1 MKHYLD
7 LVKISAKKRK
17 RQSRMTR
24 ICIVLA
30 VFLVSSIFGMADMEI
45 QSQMYQAIQSDGSWH
60 AAFAGLNEEEI
71 QLIRSRAEVDTASR
85 YAATNYR
92 LDEGYT
98 IGGKETVICGFD
110 KTMAELMPDAKIDDG
125 EFPSGRNEAAVTK
138 SVRTQMN
145 LEKGDTLTLHTSSGT
160 ALEFTVTVFCD
171 DTSMLTSQDAFGIF
185 VNTDTYET
193 YFMDDTLDEDFQLY
207 VKFLPFCN
215 IQRTISDIREQF
227 HLDEASVGQ
236 NTKVLALMFQTNDP
250 YMIQFYFV
258 AAILAVLVSVAGI
271 LMISSSLNSNVAR
284 RTKFFGMLRCLGAD
298 QKQVRRFVRREA
310 LGWCKSAIPAG
321 LILSVIVVWGLCA
334 ILRFLSPTYFA
345 GMPVAGIS
353 WIGLA
358 AGALIGFVTVLLAA
372 HSPAKKASAVSPLT
386 AVSGNAGTVRAVRK
400 AANTRLFHI
409 ETALGIHH
417 AAGSRKN
424 FILMAG
430 SFAFSIILFLSF
442 SPSIDFMNH
451 ALKPLQ
457 PSAPDLSIE
466 AADNGNSISRELA
479 DTLKENPVVKRVYGR
494 SYYGDIPV
502 EVSEGSFSAYLV
514 SYEEEQF
521 RWAEDDLMNGSFTE
535 AVNGNGVLAV
545 YMDSNRKFDPG
556 EQMTL
561 ELTGGKEKVEI
572 CGTLSESMF
581 NVPDGS
587 VVFICSEDLFT
598 KLTGID
604 GYSAVDVQF
613 TTEVTDRDVEEI
625 RALAGEGVSIEDY
638 RTGNSE
644 VRGAYY
650 SFALF
655 LYGFLAVIALISIF
669 NIINSIAMSVSA
681 RMNEYGAMRAIGMS
695 TAQMVRMVA
704 AETAS
709 YVFWGI
715 AAGCAAGLP
724 FNYKIYDMLVT
735 SKWGDGWYFP
745 TTAVAV
751 IIGVMIL
758 SAVMAVRGPAK
769 RIHEMSIVDT
779 ISAL

>member
-60 AAFAGLNEEEI
+60 AAFAGLDEEEMR
-71 QLIRSRAEVDTASR
+71 LIRSRAEVESASL
-85 YAATNYR
+85 YAVTNYG

-98 IGGKETVICGFD
+98 IGNKETVICGFD
-110 KTMAELMPDAKIDDG
+110 ENFQELMPDAQIADG
-125 EFPSGRNEAAVTK
+125 GFPSGRNEAAVTK
-138 SVRTQMN
+138 SVRTQMD
-145 LEKGDTLTLHTSSGT
+145 LEKGDTVTLRTPSG
-160 ALEFTVTVFCD
+160 ADLEFTVTGFCG

-185 VNTDTYET
+185 VNVDDYET
-193 YFMDDTLDEDFQLY
+193 YFMDDTLREDFQLY
-207 VKFLPFCN
+207 VKFSPFCD
-215 IQRTISDIREQF
+215 IQRTISDISEQF
-227 HLDEASVGQ
+227 HLDKASVGQ
-236 NTKVLALMFQTNDP
+236 NTKVLSLMFQSNDP
-250 YMIQFYFV
+250 YMMQLYFV
-258 AAILAVLVSVAGI
+258 AAILAILVSTAGI
-271 LMISSSLNSNVAR
+271 LMISGSLNSNVAR

-298 QKQVRRFVRREA
+298 QKQIRRFVRREA

-321 LILSVIVVWGLCA
+321 LLLSVIVVWGLCA
-334 ILRFLSPTYFA
+334 MLRLLSPMYFA

-353 WIGLA
+353 WIGIA

-372 HSPAKKASAVSPLT
+372 RSPAKKASAVSPLT
-386 AVSGNAGTVRAVRK
+386 AVSGNDGTVRAVRK
-400 AANTRLFHI
+400 AANTRLFRI

-442 SPSIDFMNH
+442 SPAVDFMNH

-457 PSAPDLSIE
+457 PSAPDLSIKAPE
-466 AADNGNSISRELA
+466 NDNSISRELA
-479 DTLKENPVVKRVYGR
+479 DTLENDPAVKRVYGR
-494 SYYGDIPV
+494 SYCGGIPA
-502 EVSEGSFSAYLV
+502 EVSGGSFTAYLV
-514 SYEEEQF
+514 SYEEDQF
-521 RWAEDDLMNGSFTE
+521 RWAEDDLMNGTFTE

-545 YMDSNRKFDPG
+545 YMDSDRKFDPG
-556 EQMTL
+556 EEMTM
-561 ELTGGKEKVEI
+561 ELPGGTEKVEI

-587 VVFICSEDLFT
+587 VFFICSEDLFT

-604 GYSAVDVQF
+604 GYSEIDVQF
-613 TTEVTDRDVEEI
+613 TSEVTDRDVEKI
-625 RALAGEGVSIEDY
+625 RALAGEGVTVADERMS
-638 RTGNSE
+638 NSE
-644 VRGAYY
+644 TRGAYY

-669 NIINSIAMSVSA
+669 NIVNSIAMSVSA
-681 RMNEYGAMRAIGMS
+681 RMNEYGAMCAIGMS
-695 TAQMVRMVA
+695 IGQLVRMVA

-715 AAGCAAGLP
+715 VAGCGAGLP
-724 FNYKIYDMLVT
+724 LNYRIYDMLVT
-735 SKWGDGWYFP
+735 SRWGDGWYFP
-745 TTAVAV
+745 AAAVAV
-751 IIGVMIL
+751 IVGVMIL

-769 RIHEMSIVDT
+769 QIRGMSVVDT

>member
-30 VFLVSSIFGMADMEI
+30 VFLVSTIFGMADMEI

-60 AAFAGLNEEEI
+60 AAFAGLDAQEI
-71 QLIRSRAEVDTASR
+71 SLIRSRAEVENASL
-85 YAATNYR
+85 YAVTNYGM
-92 LDEGYT
+92 DEGYM
-98 IGGKETVICGFD
+98 IEGKETVICGFD
-110 KTMAELMPDAKIDDG
+110 ESFQEMMPDAQIDIG
-125 EFPSGRNEAAVTK
+125 EFPSEGNEAAVTK
-138 SVRTQMN
+138 SVRTQMD
-145 LEKGDTLTLHTSSGT
+145 LEKGDTVTLETPSGT
-160 ALEFTVTVFCD
+160 GIEFTVTGFCD
-171 DTSMLTSQDAFGIF
+171 DTSMLTSSDAFGIF
-185 VNTDTYET
+185 VNTET
-193 YFMDDTLDEDFQLY
+193 YKQYFMNDTSEEDFQLY
-207 VKFLPFCN
+207 VQFSPFCN
-215 IQRTISDIREQF
+215 IQRTISDICEEFQ
-227 HLDEASVGQ
+227 LDEGAVGQ
-236 NTKVLALMFQTNDP
+236 NT
-250 YMIQFYFV
+250 
-258 AAILAVLVSVAGI
+258 
-271 LMISSSLNSNVAR
+271 
-284 RTKFFGMLRCLGAD
+284 D
-298 QKQVRRFVRREA
+298 QKQIRRFVRREA

-334 ILRFLSPTYFA
+334 MLRFLSPTYFA
-345 GMPVAGIS
+345 GMPAVGIS
-353 WIGLA
+353 PIGLA
-358 AGALIGFVTVLLAA
+358 AGALIGFITVLLAA
-372 HSPAKKASAVSPLT
+372 RSPAKKASKVSPLT
-386 AVSGNAGTVRAVRK
+386 AVSGNAGTVSAVRK
-400 AANTRLFHI
+400 AANTRMFHI
-409 ETALGIHH
+409 ETALGVHH
-417 AAGSRKN
+417 AAGGRKN

-442 SPSIDFMNH
+442 SPAIDFMNH

-466 AADNGNSISRELA
+466 TPDNDNSISKELA

-494 SYYGDIPV
+494 SYYSDIPA
-502 EVSEGSFSAYLV
+502 EVSGGSFTAYLV

-521 RWAEDDLMNGSFTE
+521 RWAEDDLINGSFE
-535 AVNGNGVLAV
+535 GSVSGNGVLAV
-545 YMDSNRKFDPG
+545 YMDPDRTFDPG

-561 ELTGGKEKVEI
+561 GLPSGTETVEI
-572 CGTLSESMF
+572 CGSLAENMF

-587 VVFICSEDLFT
+587 VLFICSEDLFEE
-598 KLTGID
+598 LTGI
-604 GYSAVDVQF
+604 GQYSVIDVQF
-613 TTEVTDRDVEEI
+613 TSDVTDQDVEEI
-625 RALAGEGVSIEDY
+625 RSLAGDGFTVEDY
-638 RTGNSE
+638 RMGNSE

-681 RMNEYGAMRAIGMS
+681 RINEYGAMRAIGMS
-695 TAQMVRMVA
+695 SAQMIRTVA
-704 AETAS
+704 AETAT

-724 FNYKIYDMLVT
+724 LNYKIYDMLVT
-735 SKWGDGWYFP
+735 FRWGDAWYFP
-745 TTAVAV
+745 TTAVVV

-758 SAVMAVRGPAK
+758 SGAAAVCGPSR

>member
-30 VFLVSSIFGMADMEI
+30 VFLVSTIFGMADMEI

-60 AAFAGLNEEEI
+60 AAFAGLDAQEI
-71 QLIRSRAEVDTASR
+71 SLIRSRAEVENASL
-85 YAATNYR
+85 YAVTNYGM
-92 LDEGYT
+92 DEGYM
-98 IGGKETVICGFD
+98 IEGKETVICGFD
-110 KTMAELMPDAKIDDG
+110 ESFQEMMPDAQIDIG
-125 EFPSGRNEAAVTK
+125 EFPSEGNEAAVTK
-138 SVRTQMN
+138 SVRTQMD
-145 LEKGDTLTLHTSSGT
+145 LEKGDTVTLETPSGT
-160 ALEFTVTVFCD
+160 GIEFTVTGFCD
-171 DTSMLTSQDAFGIF
+171 DTSMLTSSDAFGIF
-185 VNTDTYET
+185 VNTET
-193 YFMDDTLDEDFQLY
+193 YKQYFMNDTSEEDFQLY
-207 VKFLPFCN
+207 VQFSPFCN
-215 IQRTISDIREQF
+215 IQRTISDICEEFQ
-227 HLDEASVGQ
+227 LDEGAVGQ
-236 NTKVLALMFQTNDP
+236 NIKVLALMFQTMDS
-250 YMIQFYFV
+250 YMLQLYY
-258 AAILAVLVSVAGI
+258 AAVILAVLVCAAGV

-298 QKQVRRFVRREA
+298 QKQIRRFVRREA

-334 ILRFLSPTYFA
+334 MLRFLSPTYFA
-345 GMPVAGIS
+345 GMPAVGIS
-353 WIGLA
+353 PIGLA
-358 AGALIGFVTVLLAA
+358 AGALIGFITVLLAA
-372 HSPAKKASAVSPLT
+372 RSPAKKASKVSPLT
-386 AVSGNAGTVRAVRK
+386 AVSGNAGTVSAVRK
-400 AANTRLFHI
+400 AANTRMFHI
-409 ETALGIHH
+409 ETALGVHH

-424 FILMAG
+424 F
-430 SFAFSIILFLSF
+430 
-442 SPSIDFMNH
+442 DFMNH

-466 AADNGNSISRELA
+466 TPDNDNSISKELA

-494 SYYGDIPV
+494 SYYSDIPA
-502 EVSEGSFSAYLV
+502 EVSGESFTVYLV

-521 RWAEDDLMNGSFTE
+521 RWAEDDLINGSFE
-535 AVNGNGVLAV
+535 GSVSGNGVLAV
-545 YMDSNRKFDPG
+545 YMDPDRTFDPG

-561 ELTGGKEKVEI
+561 GLPSGTETVEI
-572 CGTLSESMF
+572 CGSLAENMF
-581 NVPDGS
+581 NVPDGA
-587 VVFICSEDLFT
+587 VLFICSEDLFEE
-598 KLTGID
+598 LTGI
-604 GYSAVDVQF
+604 GQYSVIDVQF
-613 TTEVTDRDVEEI
+613 TADVTDQDVEEI
-625 RALAGEGVSIEDY
+625 RSLAGDGFTVEDY
-638 RTGNSE
+638 RMGNSE

-681 RMNEYGAMRAIGMS
+681 RINEYGAMRAIGMS
-695 TAQMVRMVA
+695 SAQMIRTVA
-704 AETAS
+704 AETAT

-724 FNYKIYDMLVT
+724 LNYKIYDMLVT
-735 SKWGDGWYFP
+735 FRWGDAWYFP
-745 TTAVAV
+745 TTAVVV

-758 SAVMAVRGPAK
+758 SGAAAVCGPSR

>member
-30 VFLVSSIFGMADMEI
+30 VFLVSTIFGMADMEI

-60 AAFAGLNEEEI
+60 AAFAGLDAQEI
-71 QLIRSRAEVDTASR
+71 SLIRSRAEVENASL
-85 YAATNYR
+85 YAVTNYGM
-92 LDEGYT
+92 DEGYT
-98 IGGKETVICGFD
+98 IEGKETVICGFD
-110 KTMAELMPDAKIDDG
+110 ESFQEMMSDAQIDIG
-125 EFPSGRNEAAVTK
+125 EFPSEGNEAAVTK
-138 SVRTQMN
+138 SVRTQMD
-145 LEKGDTLTLHTSSGT
+145 LEKGDTVTLETPSGT
-160 ALEFTVTVFCD
+160 GIEFTVTGFCD
-171 DTSMLTSQDAFGIF
+171 DTSMLTSSDAFGIF
-185 VNTDTYET
+185 VNTET
-193 YFMDDTLDEDFQLY
+193 YKQYFMNDTSEEDFQLY
-207 VKFLPFCN
+207 VQFSPFCN
-215 IQRTISDIREQF
+215 IQRTISDICEEFQ
-227 HLDEASVGQ
+227 LDEGAVGQ
-236 NTKVLALMFQTNDP
+236 NIKVLALMFQTMDS
-250 YMIQFYFV
+250 YMLQLYY
-258 AAILAVLVSVAGI
+258 AAVILAVLVCAAGV

-298 QKQVRRFVRREA
+298 QKQIRRFVRREA

-334 ILRFLSPTYFA
+334 MLRFLSPTYFA
-345 GMPVAGIS
+345 GMPAVGIS
-353 WIGLA
+353 PIGLA
-358 AGALIGFVTVLLAA
+358 AGALIGFITVLLAA
-372 HSPAKKASAVSPLT
+372 RSPAKKASKVSPLT
-386 AVSGNAGTVRAVRK
+386 AVSGNAGTVSAVRK
-400 AANTRLFHI
+400 AANTRMFHI
-409 ETALGIHH
+409 ETALGVHH

-442 SPSIDFMNH
+442 SPAIDFMNH

-466 AADNGNSISRELA
+466 TPDNDNSISKELA

-494 SYYGDIPV
+494 SYYSDIPA
-502 EVSEGSFSAYLV
+502 EVSGGSFTAYLV

-521 RWAEDDLMNGSFTE
+521 RWAEDDLINGSFE
-535 AVNGNGVLAV
+535 GSVSGNGVLAV
-545 YMDSNRKFDPG
+545 YMDPDRTFDPG

-561 ELTGGKEKVEI
+561 GLPSGTETVEI
-572 CGTLSESMF
+572 CGSLAENMF
-581 NVPDGS
+581 NVPDGA
-587 VVFICSEDLFT
+587 VLFICSEDLFEE
-598 KLTGID
+598 LTGI
-604 GYSAVDVQF
+604 GQYSVIDVQF
-613 TTEVTDRDVEEI
+613 TSDVTDQDVEEI
-625 RALAGEGVSIEDY
+625 RSLAGDGFTVEDY
-638 RTGNSE
+638 RMGNSE

-681 RMNEYGAMRAIGMS
+681 RINEYGAMRAIGMS
-695 TAQMVRMVA
+695 SAQMIRMVA
-704 AETAS
+704 AETAT

-724 FNYKIYDMLVT
+724 LNYKIYDMLVT
-735 SKWGDGWYFP
+735 FRWGDAWYFP
-745 TTAVAV
+745 TTAVVV

-758 SAVMAVRGPAK
+758 SGAAAVCGPSR

>member
-60 AAFAGLNEEEI
+60 AVFAGLDEEEI
-71 QLIRSRAEVDTASR
+71 HQIRSRAEVESASR
-85 YAATNYR
+85 YAVTNYG

-98 IGGKETVICGFD
+98 IGSKETVVCGFD
-110 KTMAELMPDAKIDDG
+110 ENFQELMPDAEIDDG
-125 EFPSGRNEAAVTK
+125 RFPSGRNEAAVTK
-138 SVRTQMN
+138 SVRTQMD
-145 LEKGDTLTLHTSSGT
+145 LEKGDTVTLRTPSGT
-160 ALEFTVTVFCD
+160 DLEFIVTGFCD
-171 DTSMLTSQDAFGIF
+171 DTSMLTSQDAFGFF
-185 VNTDTYET
+185 VNTDTYEA
-193 YFMDDTLDEDFQLY
+193 YFMDDTPKEDFQLY
-207 VKFLPFCN
+207 VKFSPFCN

-236 NTKVLALMFQTNDP
+236 NTKVLSLMFQTNDP
-250 YMIQFYFV
+250 YMMQLYFV
-258 AAILAVLVSVAGI
+258 AAILAILVSTAGI
-271 LMISSSLNSNVAR
+271 LMISGSLNSNVAR
-284 RTKFFGMLRCLGAD
+284 RTKFFGMLRCIGAD
-298 QKQVRRFVRREA
+298 QKQIRRFVRREA

-321 LILSVIVVWGLCA
+321 LLLSVIVVWGLCA
-334 ILRFLSPTYFA
+334 MLRVLSPMYFA
-345 GMPVAGIS
+345 GMPVVGIS
-353 WIGLA
+353 WIGIA

-372 HSPAKKASAVSPLT
+372 RSPAKKASAVSPLT
-386 AVSGNAGTVRAVRK
+386 AVSGNDGSVRAVRK
-400 AANTRLFHI
+400 AANTRLFRI

-442 SPSIDFMNH
+442 SPAVDFMNH

-466 AADNGNSISRELA
+466 APENDNSISRELA
-479 DTLKENPVVKRVYGR
+479 DTLENDPVVKRVYGR
-494 SYYGDIPV
+494 SYCGGIPA
-502 EVSEGSFSAYLV
+502 EVSGGSFTAYLV
-514 SYEEEQF
+514 SYEEDQF

-545 YMDSNRKFDPG
+545 YMDSDRKFDPG
-556 EQMTL
+556 EEMTL
-561 ELTGGKEKVEI
+561 ELPGGTEKVEI

-581 NVPDGS
+581 NVPGGS
-587 VVFICSEDLFT
+587 VFFICSEDLFT

-604 GYSAVDVQF
+604 GYSEVDVQF
-613 TTEVTDRDVEEI
+613 TSEVTDRDVEKI
-625 RALAGEGVSIEDY
+625 RALAGEGLTVADERMS
-638 RTGNSE
+638 NSE
-644 VRGAYY
+644 TREAYY

-669 NIINSIAMSVSA
+669 NIVNSIAMSVSA
-681 RMNEYGAMRAIGMS
+681 RMNEYGAMCAIGMS
-695 TAQMVRMVA
+695 IAQMVRMVA

-715 AAGCAAGLP
+715 VAGCGAGLP
-724 FNYKIYDMLVT
+724 LNYKIYDMLVT
-735 SKWGDGWYFP
+735 SRWGDGWYFP
-745 TTAVAV
+745 AAAVAV
-751 IIGVMIL
+751 IVGVMIL
-758 SAVMAVRGPAK
+758 SAVMAVWGPAK
-769 RIHEMSIVDT
+769 QIREMSVVDT